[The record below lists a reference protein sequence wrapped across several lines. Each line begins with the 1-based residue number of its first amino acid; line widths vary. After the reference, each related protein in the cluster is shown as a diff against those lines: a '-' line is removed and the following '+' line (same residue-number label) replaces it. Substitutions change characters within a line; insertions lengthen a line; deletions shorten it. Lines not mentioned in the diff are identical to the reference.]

1 MSSNSSIFYLF
12 NEFAHG
18 FAEWANEYEVFHHY
32 ASDDDDI
39 MIKIM
44 TFKDERKF
52 GYFDHSKLYKILNA
66 AESGATEDVALAKS
80 IILEMVNLDWNWRED
95 WEQTEGLGFNVGALD
110 LTPKQAEIAERVN
123 EDDITIDEMFAE
135 FGI

>member
-32 ASDDDDI
+32 APDDDDV

-44 TFKDERKF
+44 TFKDEREF
-52 GYFDHSKLYKILNA
+52 GCFDDSKLNKILNA
-66 AESGATEDVALAKS
+66 AESGGTEDVALAKS
-80 IILEMVNLDWNWRED
+80 IILEMANVDWNWREA
-95 WEQTEGLGFNVGALD
+95 WGHTEGLGFNVGALK
-110 LTPKQAEIAERVN
+110 LTPEQAKIVKRVN
-123 EDDITIDEMFAE
+123 EDGITIEDMFSE
-135 FGI
+135 YGI